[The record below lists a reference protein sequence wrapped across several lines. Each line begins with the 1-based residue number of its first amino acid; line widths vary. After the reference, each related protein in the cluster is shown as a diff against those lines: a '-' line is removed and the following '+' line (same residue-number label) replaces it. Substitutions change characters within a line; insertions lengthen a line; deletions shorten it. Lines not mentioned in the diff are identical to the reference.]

1 MEHLVFLQFI
11 LQDGAQYLPWIRAK
25 EIWETLISNP
35 DACDK
40 DKEVKILLKYF
51 FVYEIVI
58 RIKWYFSLTQAKT
71 INC

>member
-51 FVYEIVI
+51 FVYEKVI
-58 RIKWYFSLTQAKT
+58 
-71 INC
+71 